1 MPIQRADAITEQLQ
15 VWAEEGWVAVDSEAA
30 KAHLAAGGFS
40 ETSPLKVRTKVY
52 DSAAHVRKP
61 FRLAGAALPAVA
73 ARYEGLPVLDR
84 RHDGGI
90 ESLIRGPAPV
100 IGRVLAARAEGSGLW
115 QDQALWGEDAI
126 REIAGGTAQSYSIAV
141 TDTEETSLSC
151 SVCQAAVVE
160 DDMGRHLDCEHV
172 PGIGGCLVEW
182 SDAEPTEVTRTYSPA
197 VRGTGIAAIQLSNDD
212 DTTGLALAG
221 LSRLA
226 ERLLLLGAPAAPG
239 PKGAAANLPTT
250 VTLDTLAGTAAGRLL
265 DSALEQKCASL
276 EREVSLLRGQAAHR
290 EAEQRVLVAR
300 QHGKLSGDPA
310 QLTELALR
318 AGPVF
323 DEILCHVPEN
333 RAVSSTFLAG
343 IGSSPIPDEARG
355 GKDWSSQLQ
364 IAASR
369 MSTEQGITYEAAH
382 QALYDQYR
390 PLGATRESGA
400 AQPRRGE

>member
-1 MPIQRADAITEQLQ
+1 MPLQRADTITEQLQ
-15 VWAEEGWVAVDSEAA
+15 VWAEDGWVAVDSEAA

-52 DSAAHVRKP
+52 DAGAHVRKP
-61 FRLAGAALPAVA
+61 FRLAADALPRVA

-84 RHDGGI
+84 RHDGGL

-100 IGRVLAARAEGSGLW
+100 IGRVLAARVEGAGLW
-115 QDQALWGEDAI
+115 QDQALWGQAAI
-126 REIAGGTAQSYSIAV
+126 SEIAGGVAQSYSIAV
-141 TDTEETSLSC
+141 TDTEETALTCSL
-151 SVCQAAVVE
+151 CQAGVIE
-160 DDMGRHLDCEHV
+160 DDMGRRLDCEHV

-197 VRGTGIAAIQLSNDD
+197 VRGTGIAAIQLSGDD
-212 DTTGLALAG
+212 DTTAITLAG
-221 LSRLA
+221 LGRLA
-226 ERLLLLGAPAAPG
+226 ERLLAVGAKAPRASIPAAVALDDTATSP
-239 PKGAAANLPTT
+239 AAVAL
-250 VTLDTLAGTAAGRLL
+250 VERCAA
-265 DSALEQKCASL
+265 L

-290 EAEQRVLVAR
+290 EAEQRVLTAR
-300 QHGKLSGDPA
+300 QHGKLIGDPA

-323 DEILCHVPEN
+323 DEILDRVPEN
-333 RAVSSTFLAG
+333 RAISSTFVAG
-343 IGSSPIPDEARG
+343 LGSSPHPDEARG
-355 GKDWSSQLQ
+355 GKDWASQLQ
-364 IAASR
+364 LAASR
-369 MSTEQGITYEAAH
+369 MSAEQGIPYEAAH